1 MFLGL
6 RVFDLGF
13 LSLGL
18 IFLGLDLGFGF
29 GVCFFKIFRV
39 DGVYFS
45 FLKLNLFSV
54 PLIRRKILE

>member
-18 IFLGLDLGFGF
+18 IFLGFGF
-29 GVCFFKIFRV
+29 GVCFFKIFCV
-39 DGVYFS
+39 DAVYFS